1 MSNTLTENNAISK
14 LSLKDLFI
22 SLLNVGLP
30 LLMVF
35 LLEKYVHTTE
45 ITALSIAS
53 VVPILSSIAELVRNR
68 RLDLIA
74 IFFLLGL
81 LSSIVAIFLGGSV
94 QLLVIRES
102 LFTGA
107 LGLAS
112 FVSLLLPR
120 PLMFYVGRQ
129 MLCGNDTAKLARFN
143 AGWNDPHTR
152 FVHRLITSVWGA
164 ALFGE
169 FLVRLLLSYT
179 LAATVAYGLGSTILI
194 VTIAVTFAWTF
205 AYIRRVRRKIEA
217 MREVT
222 AQQIHP

>member
-1 MSNTLTENNAISK
+1 MSKTLTENNSFSK

-22 SLLNVGLP
+22 SLLLNVGLP
-30 LLMVF
+30 LLIVF
-35 LLEKYVHTTE
+35 WLEKSAHTTE
-45 ITALSIAS
+45 IVALSIAS
-53 VVPILSSIAELVRNR
+53 VVPILSSLVELARNR

-81 LSSIVAIFLGGSV
+81 LSSIAAIFLGGSP

-102 LFTGA
+102 FFTGT
-107 LGLAS
+107 LGLAC

-129 MLCGNDTAKLARFN
+129 MLCGNDTAKLALFN
-143 AGWNDPHTR
+143 AGWNNPYTR

-164 ALFGE
+164 ALLGE
-169 FLVRLLLSYT
+169 FLLRLLISYT

-205 AYIRRVRRKIEA
+205 AYIRRVRSKIEA
-217 MREVT
+217 TRDR
-222 AQQIHP
+222 Q